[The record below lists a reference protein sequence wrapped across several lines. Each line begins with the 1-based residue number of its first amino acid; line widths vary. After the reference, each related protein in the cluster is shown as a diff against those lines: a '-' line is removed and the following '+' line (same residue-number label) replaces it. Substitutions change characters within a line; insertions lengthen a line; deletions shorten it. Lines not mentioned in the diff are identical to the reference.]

1 MRKKVELE
9 FDWNWKAQMSSL
21 IRLLEM
27 GTEEGKEFARKE
39 LMGLAKKLDKQGVS
53 NSDVKYD
60 SWP

>member
-1 MRKKVELE
+1 MRKKVKLK

-21 IRLLEM
+21 IRLLEI

-39 LMGLAKKLDKQGVS
+39 LMDLAKKLDKQGVS